1 MTALAAPEAPAC
13 SNRGQGDGF
22 EAIGHVHA
30 QRAILNHLSTVQ
42 ARMKSAQ
49 EALTRFEEQ
58 GRYVGQLRFALQQV
72 SQLLRQEEYINHA
85 RIDAAL
91 ARLGFANVDTP
102 KRLDGRINSNANQS
116 AGAQTGPQA
125 TNQAVICLVGRPNI
139 RGNRRRN
146 HRRVQLDVLRHW
158 FDEHAADPYPSPEE
172 KEMLSHETQMEVRQV
187 EQCVHMTPA
196 TLRFAVLKY
205 RMLPVCKS
213 EWL

>member
-1 MTALAAPEAPAC
+1 VHP
-13 SNRGQGDGF
+13 QQ
-22 EAIGHVHA
+22 AI
-30 QRAILNHLSTVQ
+30 QNNHLSTVL
-42 ARMKSAQ
+42 ARVKCAE
-49 EALTRFEEQ
+49 EAITRFEEQ
-58 GRYVGQLRFALQQV
+58 VRYVEEQIFALEQLGQLLK
-72 SQLLRQEEYINHA
+72 QEEYIDHT
-85 RIDAAL
+85 RINAVLDC
-91 ARLGFANVDTP
+91 LGRTNVGTP
-102 KRLDGRINSNANQS
+102 QRPVDLINSNANQS
-116 AGAQTGPQA
+116 AGAQTGPRA
-125 TNQAVICLVGRPNI
+125 TNQAAIGVVGRPNI